1 MRQQLRECF
10 QPAGRGSNAD
20 NRKGVPRR
28 RGSGGARVTR
38 QSLAWLASCLVDRGW
53 CRRWRTSLTGRRAG
67 RTRRFFPRHAYSPAT
82 SPANPMTPAASA
94 EVMTARSGN
103 VKVWVAPIKM
113 HVRAPR
119 GYPRPARM
127 RNLGAYARGGRPDR
141 HFWATVTARPRHAVQ
156 FWRLWITV
164 NMWIRSAI
172 KDGRAPPAGVDHHRT
187 PAPPPGEAS
196 HSTQVGGDHTAAISA
211 LLEAPARSAPWK
223 ALERPGE
230 GRGRAQSPER
240 LE

>member
-1 MRQQLRECF
+1 MSRCGL
-10 QPAGRGSNAD
+10 P
-20 NRKGVPRR
+20 
-28 RGSGGARVTR
+28 
-38 QSLAWLASCLVDRGW
+38 
-53 CRRWRTSLTGRRAG
+53 
-67 RTRRFFPRHAYSPAT
+67 
-82 SPANPMTPAASA
+82 
-94 EVMTARSGN
+94 
-103 VKVWVAPIKM
+103 PIKM

-196 HSTQVGGDHTAAISA
+196 RSEEHTSELQSHHDLVCR
-211 LLEAPARSAPWK
+211 LL
-223 ALERPGE
+223 
-230 GRGRAQSPER
+230 
-240 LE
+240 